1 MAKNITKRYRKQ
13 ELDTSKTTSI
23 MSIFEK
29 DIIEIEEVDIKDVP
43 ENALMETVIVI
54 PDESDNLEKALK
66 KNRKHSKQI
75 ENNIEQKAIDNE

>member
-13 ELDTSKTTSI
+13 ELDTSKITSI